1 MNFMNATKTW
11 LAGGLA
17 TVVLAVGG
25 CTAATVAATTST
37 STSTGTSTSATVAL
51 TADHDDTADHTWDT
65 STEVTI
71 DLSNPTATDGVTV
84 KDGVI
89 TISAAG
95 AYRLSGTLADGQ
107 VVVDTED
114 AGSVHLILDNAS
126 ITNNDGSAIVIDKA
140 ELALIVLAKGT
151 TNTVTDGATYAATG
165 DDDPNSAIWSDSDLT
180 ILGEGTL
187 NVTGNYNDAING
199 SDGVV
204 IVSGTINATAK
215 DDGIRGKDYLVIKGG
230 TLAVTSSAGD
240 TLKSDNEED
249 SGLGYVSIVDGT
261 VALTSADDGIDAWS
275 AISITGGST
284 TVASSVEGLEA
295 KTISISGG
303 TTTVTASDDGINAT
317 DSASTAGDMEAQD
330 GTILSISGGELTVTA
345 DGDGLDSNGDIA
357 MSGGT
362 VVVNGPTNNGNAAL
376 DYNGTFLITGGS
388 LMAGGSAGMAQAP
401 GTESSQKS
409 LMISVN
415 AAAGSTIEVK
425 DSSGTVIATFKPTR
439 QTGSLVVSNDKVKEG
454 ETYTVYVDG
463 ATSGTTDTSQVTNG
477 GGMGGGGG
485 RGGGGRPD
493 DQTTP

>member
-1 MNFMNATKTW
+1 MTFLTTTKTW
-11 LAGGLA
+11 LIGGLA
-17 TVVLAVGG
+17 AAVLAMGG

-37 STSTGTSTSATVAL
+37 STSTGTSTAATVAL
-51 TADHDDTADHTWDT
+51 TADHDESADHTWTTAD
-65 STEVTI
+65 EVTI
-71 DLSNPTATDGVTV
+71 DLSNPTATDGVSVT
-84 KDGVI
+84 DGVI
-89 TISAAG
+89 TITAAG

-114 AGSVHLILDNAS
+114 SGSVHLILDNAS

-140 ELALIVLAKGT
+140 DLALIVLAEGS

-165 DDDPNSAIWSDSDLT
+165 DDDPNSAIWSDADLT

-204 IVSGTINATAK
+204 IASGTITVTAK

-230 TLAVTSSAGD
+230 TIEVSSSGGD

-261 VALTSADDGIDAWS
+261 VTLKSGDDGVDAWN
-275 AISITGGST
+275 AISITGGTT
-284 TVASSVEGLEA
+284 TVATSVEGLEA

-317 DSASTAGDMEAQD
+317 DSAATSGDMQAQA
-330 GTILSISGGELTVTA
+330 GTMLSISGGELTVTA

-362 VVVNGPTNNGNAAL
+362 VVVNGPTTSGNAAL
-376 DYNGTFLITGGS
+376 DYNGTFLVSGGS

-401 GTESSQKS
+401 STESPQKS
-409 LMISVN
+409 LMISLN

-425 DSSGTVIATFKPTR
+425 DSAGTVIATFKATR
-439 QTGSLVVSNDKVKEG
+439 QLGTLVVSNALVKQG

-463 ATSGTTDTSQVTNG
+463 TSSGTTDTSQVSNT
-477 GGMGGGGG
+477 GG
-485 RGGGGRPD
+485 RGGGGGGGRRP
-493 DQTTP
+493 